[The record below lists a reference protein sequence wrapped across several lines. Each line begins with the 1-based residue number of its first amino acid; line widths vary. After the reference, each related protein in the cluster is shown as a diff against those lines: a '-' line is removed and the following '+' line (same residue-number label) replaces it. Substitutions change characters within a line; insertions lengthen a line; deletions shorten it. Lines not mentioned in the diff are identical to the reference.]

1 MPLLLLFMKVEIVTH
16 YAEEDTDFSGDYYSV
31 DVKINGK
38 VVRHYSDHYHDKG
51 AEKADSF
58 VDGYLF
64 ALGKDI
70 DIEKANPLVKRQQI
84 ADDET

>member
-1 MPLLLLFMKVEIVTH
+1 MKKIEIVTH
-16 YAEEDTDFSGDYYSV
+16 YAEDDEDCSCDYYSV
-31 DVKINGK
+31 DVKIGGK

-64 ALGKDI
+64 ANGQEI
-70 DIEKANPLVKRQQI
+70 DIEKPNDLIKRTSK
-84 ADDET
+84 ADDVT